1 MLREDGGAW
10 DLGYTRTVRR
20 QDGNLV
26 TTYYYNTAKDG
37 ERFIGA
43 TIWKP

>member
-1 MLREDGGAW
+1 MLRADGGAW
-10 DLGYTRTVRR
+10 DMGYTRTVRR
-20 QDGNLV
+20 TDGNLITV
-26 TTYYYNTAKDG
+26 YYYNTAKNS